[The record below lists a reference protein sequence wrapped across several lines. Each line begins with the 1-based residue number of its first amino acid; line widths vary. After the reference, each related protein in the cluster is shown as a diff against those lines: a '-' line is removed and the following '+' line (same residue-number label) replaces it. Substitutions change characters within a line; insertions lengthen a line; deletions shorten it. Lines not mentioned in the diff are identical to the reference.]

1 MTMQLAIVLI
11 IAAGVLNGLLLA
23 WAVARAADD
32 DVVREDEGEYESKKR
47 RC

>member
-23 WAVARAADD
+23 WAVARVSADTKR
-32 DVVREDEGEYESKKR
+32 VREDEMEYDNER
-47 RC
+47 